1 MSFAKSIDK
10 ASLHPAKTFSITENM
25 AFNDQDNRSKRR
37 ERIQS
42 VRDTMSNAMGVEMGK
57 LPPQAVDLEE
67 AVLGAMMLEQAA
79 VNTVIDI
86 LKPSSFYKESHGK
99 IYQAILTLFQKG
111 EPIDILTVTHAL
123 RKQGD
128 LEIIGGP
135 LYISQLTNRVASTAN
150 IETHGR
156 IIAQKFIQRE
166 LIRISNEIIKDSY
179 DETTDVFDLL
189 DKAESNLFQV
199 AEGNIRKNYDQMSV
213 LIKTAL
219 DQIEAAR
226 QNTHGVSGVPSGFT
240 DLDRITSGWQRSD
253 MVVVAA
259 RPGMG
264 KTAFVLSMARNMAV
278 EFQIPVAIFSL
289 EMSSV
294 QLVQRLISSETEIDA
309 EKLRRGS
316 LQDHEFH
323 QLHQRIS
330 RISEAPIFIDDTAGL
345 SVFELRAKCR
355 RLKAQH
361 GIQMIIIDYL
371 QLMTVGGDNR
381 SGNRE
386 QEISTISRSI
396 KGIAKELDV
405 PVIALSQLSRQVE
418 TRGGDKRPLLSDL
431 RESGAIEQDADIVAF
446 IYRPEYYNLDQD
458 ADGNSTAG
466 TGTIIIAKHR
476 NGALGDVKLR
486 FIGRLAKFTNLE
498 GYDYDNSQYGEAV
511 KANTGF
517 NSGSSSTEGNT
528 TTITISS
535 KLNTMDD
542 DDEPFGYGGEQAP
555 F

>member
-1 MSFAKSIDK
+1 
-10 ASLHPAKTFSITENM
+10 M
-25 AFNDQDNRSKRR
+25 AFNDQDNRQRRR
-37 ERIQS
+37 ERIQGI
-42 VRDTMSNAMGVEMGK
+42 RDAMGQAMGVEMGK

-67 AVLGAMMLEQAA
+67 AVLGAMMLEQSA
-79 VNTVIDI
+79 VNAVIDI
-86 LKPSSFYKESHGK
+86 LKPSSFYKEAHVR
-99 IYQAILTLFQKG
+99 IYEAVVSLFQKG

-128 LEIIGGP
+128 LEVVGGP

-150 IETHGR
+150 IETHAR
-156 IIAQKFIQRE
+156 IIAQKYIQRE

-199 AEGNIRKNYDQMSV
+199 AEGNIRKNYDKMSV

-253 MVVVAA
+253 MIVVAA

-294 QLVQRLISSETEIDA
+294 QLVQRLIASETEIDA
-309 EKLRRGS
+309 EKLRKGS

-330 RISEAPIFIDDTAGL
+330 RIAEAPIFIDDTPGL

-371 QLMTVGGDNR
+371 QLMTVGGDTKG
-381 SGNRE
+381 GNRE

-446 IYRPEYYNLDQD
+446 IYRPEYYNIDTD
-458 ADGNSTAG
+458 ADGNPTQG
-466 TGTIIIAKHR
+466 TGTIIVAKHR
-476 NGALGDVKLR
+476 NGALADVKLR
-486 FIGRLAKFTNLE
+486 FIGRLAKFANLE
-498 GYDYDNSQYGEAV
+498 GYDYDNQQYGNAL
-511 KANTGF
+511 KANTAFAGDM
-517 NSGSSSTEGNT
+517 GQAGGT

-542 DDEPFGYGGEQAP
+542 DDEPFGYGGENAP